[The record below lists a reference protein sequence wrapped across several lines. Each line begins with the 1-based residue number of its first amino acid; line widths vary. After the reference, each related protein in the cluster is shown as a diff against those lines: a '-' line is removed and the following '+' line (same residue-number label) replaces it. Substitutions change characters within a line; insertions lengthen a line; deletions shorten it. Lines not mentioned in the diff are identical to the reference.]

1 MYLVAIELDLL
12 MIKIVSN
19 VLCALCPLVS
29 CCQLLRRPGEA
40 IAKPVS
46 EQLRSDQMI
55 YKKASEFVG
64 IRRTMITYQCGFGIH
79 IDVGLE

>member
-1 MYLVAIELDLL
+1 

-19 VLCALCPLVS
+19 VLCALCSLS
-29 CCQLLRRPGEA
+29 SCQLLRRPVEA

-55 YKKASEFVG
+55 YGKASEFEG

-79 IDVGLE
+79 IDVGLEWYNDELRSHRA